1 LENGEEDGMVED
13 WNNGL
18 EPNIPLFHYSNN
30 LLILHPGCDNGN
42 TDKGRKYGE
51 KSPHRG

>member
-1 LENGEEDGMVED
+1 VANNEEDGRVED

-18 EPNIPLFHYSNN
+18 ESNIPIFHYSNK
-30 LLILHPGCDNGN
+30 LLILHPGCGNGH
-42 TDKGRKYGE
+42 TETGRKYGE